1 VIVRRCLILCL
12 AVVPA
17 VALDWANTGELAGAV
32 AVTRLSAG
40 PGGALFAAANRGDA
54 GADSGW
60 VFISTDL
67 YNWQLCGD
75 LSGDV
80 KDIRALLRGAGDTL
94 WAGTRTLLGG
104 VDSGCV
110 YVSADAGATWTRR
123 SSLQVARAGQTV
135 TALLEDVAGRIHAGH
150 DYMGMR
156 GYPPG
161 YSTTRGLTWLQGPST
176 TYNGYHYCLLEAGGD
191 LYCGAWGTGGAVLK
205 STDGGAN
212 WAGTGV
218 LFDAGHV
225 PGLLDAGNGAV
236 YAVTLPKTNPQQ
248 NIGRVFRTTDGGT
261 NWVELGYG
269 YFNNTYG
276 LRALC
281 RTSDG
286 ILFVGSVPNGE
297 VFYSFDGGAT
307 WTSAGSPA
315 GATVVHA
322 LLEVDM
328 GDSTFIYAATG
339 PNGDVFRARID
350 GLVGVAEQPGTSR
363 AALRAWPNP
372 CRGTANIEGRE
383 VVDVFSPTGRL
394 VRRLAAGAD
403 VSRLGRGVYLLRSAG
418 GQAVKLVVE

>member
-1 VIVRRCLILCL
+1 MRCVILFL

-17 VALDWANTGELAGAV
+17 MALDWTNTGELTGAV
-32 AVTRLSAG
+32 AVTRLIAG
-40 PGGALFAAANRGDA
+40 PGGSLYAAANRGDA

-60 VFISTDL
+60 VFASADL

-75 LSGDV
+75 LPGDV
-80 KDIRALLRGAGDTL
+80 KDIRALVAGSGDTL
-94 WAGTRTLLGG
+94 WAGTRTALAAA
-104 VDSGCV
+104 DSGCV
-110 YVSADAGATWTRR
+110 YVSADGGATWTRR
-123 SSLQVARAGQTV
+123 ASLQAARAGQTV
-135 TALLEDVAGRIHAGH
+135 TALLEDAAGTIHAGH

-156 GYPPG
+156 GYPPC
-161 YSTTRGLTWLQGPST
+161 YSTTRGFAWSQGPST
-176 TYNGYHYCLLEAGGD
+176 TYNGYHYCLLEAGGA
-191 LYCGAWGTGGAVLK
+191 LYCGAWGTGGLVLK

-218 LFDAGHV
+218 LFDAGRV
-225 PGLLDAGNGAV
+225 LDMTAAPGGAV
-236 YAVTLPKTNPQQ
+236 YAVTYPKTNPQQ

-281 RTSDG
+281 RTADD
-286 ILFVGSVPNGE
+286 ILFVGSIPNGE

-315 GATVVHA
+315 GATVVYA

-328 GDSTFIYAATG
+328 GDSAYVYAATG

-350 GLVGVAEQPGTSR
+350 GLVGVAELPGHGR
-363 AALRAWPNP
+363 ASLRAWPNP
-372 CRGTANIEGRE
+372 CRGSANIESRE
-383 VVDVFSPTGRL
+383 AVDLFSSTGRL
-394 VRRLAAGAD
+394 VRRLAAGAG
-403 VSRLGRGVYLLRSAG
+403 VSQLEPGIYLLRSTDG
-418 GQAVKLVVE
+418 HAVKLVVE